1 MAEWEEFERDS
12 GSLET
17 VMECERRLRRLRQ
30 TQQAQSAQSAQP
42 AQVAGNDMGSV
53 AGNDMGSVA
62 GNVAGN
68 VAGSEDGSGTGN
80 WRKRSGDTGKQMVGN
95 EKRAKVESSTERK
108 RRMKEKKEN
117 PEVQKRTVF
126 LNNISFNA
134 TEEQIREYFGKFGTI
149 TEVTIVC
156 NNHGKPRGFAYVEFS
171 KEEEA
176 KASVEEDGRVFLGRK
191 LEVKLSVPQEE
202 RKVEKKESNVNHEDI
217 AATIYVSGLP
227 MGVSEYE
234 FSVFFSKVGAIQRDD
249 A

>member
-17 VMECERRLRRLRQ
+17 VMECERRLRHLRQ
-30 TQQAQSAQSAQP
+30 TQQAQSAQSAQSAQPAQP
-42 AQVAGNDMGSV
+42 AQVAGNNMGS
-53 AGNDMGSVA
+53 
-62 GNVAGN
+62 

-80 WRKRSGDTGKQMVGN
+80 GRKRSEETGKQMEGN

-234 FSVFFSKVGAIQRDD
+234 FSVFFSKVGAIQGDD

>member
-17 VMECERRLRRLRQ
+17 VMECERRLRHLRQ

-42 AQVAGNDMGSV
+42 AQPAQVAGNDMES
-53 AGNDMGSVA
+53 
-62 GNVAGN
+62 
-68 VAGSEDGSGTGN
+68 VAGSEDGRETGN
-80 WRKRSGDTGKQMVGN
+80 GRKRSEETGKQMEGN

-234 FSVFFSKVGAIQRDD
+234 FSVFFSKVGAIQGDD

>member
-30 TQQAQSAQSAQP
+30 TQQAQPVQ
-42 AQVAGNDMGSV
+42 
-53 AGNDMGSVA
+53 
-62 GNVAGN
+62 VAGN
-68 VAGSEDGSGTGN
+68 VAGSVAGSEDGSVTGN
-80 WRKRSGDTGKQMVGN
+80 GRKRSEETGKQMEGN

-126 LNNISFNA
+126 LNNVSFNA
-134 TEEQIREYFGKFGTI
+134 TEEQIREHFGKFGTI

-171 KEEEA
+171 REEEA

-234 FSVFFSKVGAIQRDD
+234 FSVFFSKVGAIQGG
-249 A
+249 

>member
-1 MAEWEEFERDS
+1 MVKEGVEYLMAEWEEFERDS

-42 AQVAGNDMGSV
+42 AQVAGNDMG
-53 AGNDMGSVA
+53 
-62 GNVAGN
+62 NVAGN

-80 WRKRSGDTGKQMVGN
+80 GRKRSGETGKQMEGN

-149 TEVTIVC
+149 MEVTIVC

-234 FSVFFSKVGAIQRDD
+234 FSVFFSKVGAIQGDD

>member
-1 MAEWEEFERDS
+1 MVKEGVEYLMAEWEEFERDS

-17 VMECERRLRRLRQ
+17 VMECERRLRHLRQ
-30 TQQAQSAQSAQP
+30 TQQAQSAQPAQP

-53 AGNDMGSVA
+53 AG
-62 GNVAGN
+62 
-68 VAGSEDGSGTGN
+68 SEDGSGTGN
-80 WRKRSGDTGKQMVGN
+80 GRKRSEETGKQMEGN

-234 FSVFFSKVGAIQRDD
+234 FSVFFSKVGAIQGDD

>member
-17 VMECERRLRRLRQ
+17 VMECERRLRHLRQ
-30 TQQAQSAQSAQP
+30 TQQAQSAQSAQSAQP

-53 AGNDMGSVA
+53 AG
-62 GNVAGN
+62 
-68 VAGSEDGSGTGN
+68 SEDGSGTGN
-80 WRKRSGDTGKQMVGN
+80 GRKRSGETGKQMEGN

-202 RKVEKKESNVNHEDI
+202 RKVDKKESNVNHEDI

-234 FSVFFSKVGAIQRDD
+234 FSVFFSKVGAIQGND

>member
-17 VMECERRLRRLRQ
+17 VMECERRLRHLRQ
-30 TQQAQSAQSAQP
+30 TQQAQSAQSAQSAQPAQP
-42 AQVAGNDMGSV
+42 AQVAGNDMES
-53 AGNDMGSVA
+53 
-62 GNVAGN
+62 

-80 WRKRSGDTGKQMVGN
+80 GRKRSGETGKQMEGN

-234 FSVFFSKVGAIQRDD
+234 FSVFFSKVGAIQGDD

>member
-30 TQQAQSAQSAQP
+30 TQQAQSAQSAQSAQPAQP

-53 AGNDMGSVA
+53 AG
-62 GNVAGN
+62 
-68 VAGSEDGSGTGN
+68 SEDGSGTGN
-80 WRKRSGDTGKQMVGN
+80 GRKRSEETGKQMEGN

-234 FSVFFSKVGAIQRDD
+234 FSVFFSKVGAIQGDD

>member
-17 VMECERRLRRLRQ
+17 VMECERRLRHLRQ
-30 TQQAQSAQSAQP
+30 TQQAQSAQSAQSAQPAQP

-53 AGNDMGSVA
+53 AG
-62 GNVAGN
+62 
-68 VAGSEDGSGTGN
+68 SEDGSGTGN
-80 WRKRSGDTGKQMVGN
+80 GRKRSEETGKQMEGN

-202 RKVEKKESNVNHEDI
+202 RKVEKKESNVNREDI

-234 FSVFFSKVGAIQRDD
+234 FSVFFSKVGAIQGDD

>member
-1 MAEWEEFERDS
+1 MVKEGVEYLMAEWEEFERDS

-17 VMECERRLRRLRQ
+17 VMECERRLRHLRQ
-30 TQQAQSAQSAQP
+30 TQQAQSAQSAQSAQPAQP

-53 AGNDMGSVA
+53 AG
-62 GNVAGN
+62 
-68 VAGSEDGSGTGN
+68 SEDGSGTGN
-80 WRKRSGDTGKQMVGN
+80 GRKRSEETGKQMEGN

-202 RKVEKKESNVNHEDI
+202 R
-217 AATIYVSGLP
+217 
-227 MGVSEYE
+227 
-234 FSVFFSKVGAIQRDD
+234 
-249 A
+249 

>member
-17 VMECERRLRRLRQ
+17 VMECERRLRHLRQ
-30 TQQAQSAQSAQP
+30 TQQAQSAQSAQSAQPAQP

-53 AGNDMGSVA
+53 AG
-62 GNVAGN
+62 
-68 VAGSEDGSGTGN
+68 SEDGSGTGN
-80 WRKRSGDTGKQMVGN
+80 GRKRSEETGKQMEGN

-156 NNHGKPRGFAYVEFS
+156 NNHGKPRGFAYVEFL

-202 RKVEKKESNVNHEDI
+202 RKVEKKESNINHEDI

-234 FSVFFSKVGAIQRDD
+234 FSVFFSKVGAIQGDD

>member
-1 MAEWEEFERDS
+1 MVKEGVEYLMAEWEEFERDS

-17 VMECERRLRRLRQ
+17 VMECERRLRHLRQ
-30 TQQAQSAQSAQP
+30 TQQAQSAQSAQSAQPAQP

-53 AGNDMGSVA
+53 AG
-62 GNVAGN
+62 
-68 VAGSEDGSGTGN
+68 SEDGSGTGN
-80 WRKRSGDTGKQMVGN
+80 GRKRSEETGKQMEGN

-234 FSVFFSKVGAIQRDD
+234 FSVFFSKVGAIQGDD

>member
-1 MAEWEEFERDS
+1 MVKEGVEYLMAEWEEFERDS

-53 AGNDMGSVA
+53 AGS
-62 GNVAGN
+62 

-80 WRKRSGDTGKQMVGN
+80 GRKRSGETGKQMEGN

-202 RKVEKKESNVNHEDI
+202 RKVDKKESNVNHEDI

>member
-1 MAEWEEFERDS
+1 MVEWEEFERDS

-17 VMECERRLRRLRQ
+17 VMECERRLRHLRQ
-30 TQQAQSAQSAQP
+30 TQQAQSAQSAQSAQP

-53 AGNDMGSVA
+53 AG
-62 GNVAGN
+62 
-68 VAGSEDGSGTGN
+68 SEDGSGTGN
-80 WRKRSGDTGKQMVGN
+80 GRKRSEETGKQMEGN

-202 RKVEKKESNVNHEDI
+202 RKVDKKVSNVNHEDI

-234 FSVFFSKVGAIQRDD
+234 FSVFFSKVGAIQGDD

>member
-17 VMECERRLRRLRQ
+17 VMECERRLRHLRQ
-30 TQQAQSAQSAQP
+30 TQQAQSAQSAQSAQPAQP

-53 AGNDMGSVA
+53 AG
-62 GNVAGN
+62 
-68 VAGSEDGSGTGN
+68 SEDGSGTGN
-80 WRKRSGDTGKQMVGN
+80 GRKRSGETGKQMEGN

-234 FSVFFSKVGAIQRDD
+234 FSVFFSKVGAIQGDD

>member
-1 MAEWEEFERDS
+1 MVKEGVEYLMAEWEEFERDS

-53 AGNDMGSVA
+53 AG
-62 GNVAGN
+62 
-68 VAGSEDGSGTGN
+68 SEDGSGTGN
-80 WRKRSGDTGKQMVGN
+80 GRKRSGETGKQMEGN

>member
-1 MAEWEEFERDS
+1 MVKEGVEYLMAEWEEFERDS

-17 VMECERRLRRLRQ
+17 VMECERRLRHLRQ

-42 AQVAGNDMGSV
+42 AQPAQVAGNDMESV
-53 AGNDMGSVA
+53 AR
-62 GNVAGN
+62 
-68 VAGSEDGSGTGN
+68 SEDGSGTGN
-80 WRKRSGDTGKQMVGN
+80 GRKRSEETGKQMEGN

-234 FSVFFSKVGAIQRDD
+234 FSVFFSKVGAIQGDD

>member
-1 MAEWEEFERDS
+1 MVKEGVEYLMAEWEEFERDS

-53 AGNDMGSVA
+53 AGS
-62 GNVAGN
+62 

-80 WRKRSGDTGKQMVGN
+80 GRKRSGETGKQMEGN

-202 RKVEKKESNVNHEDI
+202 RKVDKKESNVNHEDI

-234 FSVFFSKVGAIQRDD
+234 FSVFFSKVGAIQGDD

>member
-17 VMECERRLRRLRQ
+17 VMECERRLRHLRQ
-30 TQQAQSAQSAQP
+30 TQQAQSAQSAQSAQPAQP

-53 AGNDMGSVA
+53 AG
-62 GNVAGN
+62 
-68 VAGSEDGSGTGN
+68 SEDGSGTGN
-80 WRKRSGDTGKQMVGN
+80 GRKRSEETGKQMEGN

-234 FSVFFSKVGAIQRDD
+234 FSVFFSKVGAIQGDD

>member
-1 MAEWEEFERDS
+1 
-12 GSLET
+12 
-17 VMECERRLRRLRQ
+17 ME
-30 TQQAQSAQSAQP
+30 S
-42 AQVAGNDMGSV
+42 
-53 AGNDMGSVA
+53 
-62 GNVAGN
+62 

-80 WRKRSGDTGKQMVGN
+80 GRKRSEETGKQMEGN

-126 LNNISFNA
+126 LNNVSFNA

-176 KASVEEDGRVFLGRK
+176 KARVEEDGRVFLGRK